1 MPIFTRC
8 LRGKKQGQGHPRRVV
23 TTNKLNMAVVSEY
36 NAAGQKEGPEL
47 QFYYNGSLAVLR
59 HFESGLQEVRTVL
72 FYTPILFTKSL
83 TV

>member
-1 MPIFTRC
+1 
-8 LRGKKQGQGHPRRVV
+8 
-23 TTNKLNMAVVSEY
+23 MAVVSEY

-47 QFYYNGSLAVLR
+47 QFYYDGSLAVLR

>member
-1 MPIFTRC
+1 
-8 LRGKKQGQGHPRRVV
+8 
-23 TTNKLNMAVVSEY
+23 MAVVSEY